1 MKTQHIALVT
11 ALLCGSF
18 ATSASAATTIIGDA
32 TLNGD
37 FETQTIWTDGFNVD
51 EVAYA
56 TGAITGT
63 NGDQTAVIGRQNST
77 TIRGVLQ
84 NTGYTVSS
92 GDTFDL
98 SFDWRSAAN
107 WTSSDTLN
115 WRIFTTSDDTVT
127 GTVSLIDSG
136 DFTGIDATFKEYGLT
151 GSIAGATDVGQQLW
165 VEIWAT
171 VDPGETAFSRLDNVN
186 LSVIPEPGTYA
197 LIAGLLGLTSV
208 MLRRRK

>member
-1 MKTQHIALVT
+1 MKRT
-11 ALLCGSF
+11 ALLITGLAM
-18 ATSASAATTIIGDA
+18 ATVSIASASTTIIGDSL
-32 TLNGD
+32 LNGD
-37 FETQTIWTDGFNVD
+37 FEVNTSWTTGFNVD

-56 TGAITGT
+56 TGSITGT
-63 NGDQTAVIGRQNST
+63 NGDQTAVIGRQNNV

-98 SFDWRSAAN
+98 SFDWRTAAN
-107 WTSSDTLN
+107 WTGSDSLN
-115 WRIFTTSDDTVT
+115 WRIFTTSDDTVN
-127 GTVSLIDSG
+127 GTISLIAEDS
-136 DFTGIDATFKEYGLT
+136 FTGIDTTFKEYGLT
-151 GSIAGATDVGQQLW
+151 NSIAGATDDGQQLW